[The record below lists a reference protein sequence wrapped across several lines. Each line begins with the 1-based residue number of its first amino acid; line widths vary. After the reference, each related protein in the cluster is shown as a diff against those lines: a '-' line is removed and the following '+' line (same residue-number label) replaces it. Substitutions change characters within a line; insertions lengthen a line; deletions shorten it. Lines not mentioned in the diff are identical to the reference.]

1 MWLCNRRAFLG
12 GAGLSLLSA
21 CGFSPVYKQ
30 GGAAAGLFNQM
41 TVPVVEGRFGFE
53 LRERLIERLGA
64 AAPDARYRL
73 SFDLEIE
80 SRNLVVNEVS
90 DIIRYNLTGVANF
103 SVADRA
109 TNALLY
115 RDKVKSLTAYS
126 ATSDTYP
133 TTVAERAANIRL
145 VRSLADL
152 MVTRMSVTA
161 QDWAA

>member
-1 MWLCNRRAFLG
+1 MWLCNRRTFLG
-12 GAGLSLLSA
+12 GAGLGLLSA

-30 GGAAAGLFNQM
+30 GSAASGLFNQM
-41 TVPVVEGRFGFE
+41 NIPVVEGRFGFE
-53 LRERLIERLGA
+53 LRERLIERLGT

-73 SFDLEIE
+73 TFQLKIE
-80 SRNLVVNEVS
+80 SRDLVVNEAA
-90 DIIRYNLTGVANF
+90 DIVRYNLTGVADF
-103 SVADRA
+103 TVTDRA

-126 ATSDTYP
+126 TTSDTYP

>member
-1 MWLCNRRAFLG
+1 MWLCSRRIFLG
-12 GAGLSLLSA
+12 GAGLGLLSA

-30 GGAAAGLFNQM
+30 GGAASGLFNQM
-41 TVPVVEGRFGFE
+41 TVTMVEGRFGFE
-53 LRERLIERLGA
+53 LRERLIERLGQ

-73 SFDLEIE
+73 TFDLKIV
-80 SRNLVVNEVS
+80 SRDLVVNEAA

-115 RDKVKSLTAYS
+115 RDTVKSLTAYS

-145 VRSLADL
+145 ARSLADL